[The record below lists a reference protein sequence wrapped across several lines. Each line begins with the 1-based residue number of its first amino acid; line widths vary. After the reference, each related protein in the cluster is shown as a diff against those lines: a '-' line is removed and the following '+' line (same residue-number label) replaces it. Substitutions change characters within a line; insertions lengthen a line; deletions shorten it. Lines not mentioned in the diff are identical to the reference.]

1 VLGREVVKRVTS
13 ITDIQSMT
21 KTVAIAEHIEAP
33 EYAVPAEIGGEIPIE
48 DQDRP
53 AKVEPSARRTSVE
66 PTKIRG

>member
-1 VLGREVVKRVTS
+1 
-13 ITDIQSMT
+13 MT